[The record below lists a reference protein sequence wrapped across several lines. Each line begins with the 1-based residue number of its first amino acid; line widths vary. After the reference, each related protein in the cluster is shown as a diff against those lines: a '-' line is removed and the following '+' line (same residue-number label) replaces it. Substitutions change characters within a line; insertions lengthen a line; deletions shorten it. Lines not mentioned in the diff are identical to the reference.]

1 MTSAATCA
9 RGFST
14 VSACALLKPNS
25 RSCHP
30 RFQRHQQITVLNRAN
45 RPTSHH
51 HPRRFRFALLGGFAL
66 ILESELFLGSFSLR
80 SAGFAATETDV
91 SSAIALASFAQSRM
105 DARCSAES
113 ATNSSPQRSLSWY
126 RTNARV
132 RSGSASGGKCNS
144 TPTDSPVTSSPAMIA
159 ATPRSHTFTDLPG
172 IVSGTPERSTVRST
186 CACTRKRGTRRLDG
200 PLQPSVCA
208 PAAISFWCPVEERRF
223 SAALDRLNNTGFS
236 HRGLSSQLHN
246 LAPARKQ
253 RHACHPDEQ
262 SVFHHARHLA

>member
-91 SSAIALASFAQSRM
+91 SDLIAHASFAQSRM

-113 ATNSSPQRSLSWY
+113 ATNSSPHRSLSWY

-132 RSGSASGGKCNS
+132 RSGSASGGKCSS

-172 IVSGTPERSTVRST
+172 TVSGTPDRSTVRST

-200 PLQPSVCA
+200 PLQPSVCT
-208 PAAISFWCPVEERRF
+208 PAAISFWFPVEERRF

-236 HRGLSSQLHN
+236 PPWFIVSI
-246 LAPARKQ
+246 P
-253 RHACHPDEQ
+253 Q
-262 SVFHHARHLA
+262 SRSRAQTMPHLPSR